1 MKGILNIYR
10 DNFLEKEELV
20 RLMSFIRDN
29 PALFLF
35 VSNAQSFGIVQ
46 QGASLTLDPA
56 FKIQVG
62 TNANTIKLGT
72 GSYALDR
79 NGNLIYQ
86 RAFDNLPIPTD
97 DTWYWVKISHR
108 YDNYEQGFVNLA
120 ADGTLSGVGTTF
132 TDVLRGNSSGFP
144 TKVKFYIQDEDGSLT
159 PANNSGIYE
168 ITSVAG
174 DNTAIVSGSFVA
186 EDNLRYVVLGAFS
199 ARTSIGSITSQGIYS
214 YDSCN
219 VEFIEEETTDTPPTT
234 DFVTGEDFYVARIKS
249 DGATVSVEDKRVSY
263 YFRLNFGDIIVSN
276 KANINASNLTNPDVL
291 AWLEKLSVYTQSEVD
306 DALSGFLQA
315 SENLNDLDDKTTA
328 RSNLEVYST
337 TYIDG
342 IIEAPGEWQTPS
354 YINGWAAGTI
364 PLRYR
369 VNNGYIE
376 FKGSADGTSATD
388 VTAFQLPGG
397 FIPDADKYTALRN
410 NTFPLE
416 FGGLRINSSN
426 GYVILSTS
434 GLSNKVLYFDGIKL
448 PLL

>member
-276 KANINASNLTNPDVL
+276 KANINASNLAAPDILV
-291 AWLEKLSVYTQSEVD
+291 WLEKLSVYTQVEVGD
-306 DALSGFLQA
+306 LLTGFLAVGQ
-315 SENLNDLDDKTTA
+315 NLNDLADKTTA
-328 RSNLEVYST
+328 RSNLGVYST
-337 TYIDG
+337 TYLDN
-342 IIEAPGEWQTPS
+342 IITAPGEWQTPT
-354 YINGWAAGTI
+354 YANGWVAGST
-364 PLRYR
+364 PLKYR
-369 VNNGYIE
+369 INNKYLE
-376 FKGSADGTSATD
+376 FKGSIDGASSTAAFPFNLPAELRPSEPKYFLLADN
-388 VTAFQLPGG
+388 QP
-397 FIPDADKYTALRN
+397 P
-410 NTFPLE
+410 PLE
-416 FGGLRINSSN
+416 FARFVIPTNGVTSISASS
-426 GYVILSTS
+426 VTR
-434 GLSNKVLYFDGIKL
+434 VFYFDGVKF
-448 PLL
+448 PLS